1 MAKPRAEDIALNA
14 QGEVP
19 IIIGKYLMDRDDI
32 APEMK
37 RVLSIIYRG
46 QVHLVAEWATIVH
59 KRLNK
64 PAD

>member
-1 MAKPRAEDIALNA
+1 MAKPKVEDIALNA
-14 QGEVP
+14 QETVP
-19 IIIGKYLMDRDDI
+19 IIIGKYLLDRDDI

-46 QVHLVAEWATIVH
+46 QVHLVNEWATIVH

>member
-14 QGEVP
+14 QEAVP
-19 IIIGKYLMDRDDI
+19 IIIGKYLASRDDI

-46 QVHLVAEWATIVH
+46 QVHLVPEWATIVY